1 MENSL
6 NKNTHIDHTYDSSDW
21 QYEEKQKTSN
31 YTERSKKHFKR
42 AFALG
47 AASTT
52 LLMLGGQKLLEPG
65 KELVQT
71 GLDTVQETINPQTV
85 DKRQTDLK
93 ISPTALDGLV
103 DHEIDFENY
112 TEIEL
117 GDKSATITL
126 KNGDVI
132 RTTDR
137 DYIKTNSI
145 DDNRHTAILEMQ
157 EELEFK
163 VDGKLYQDN
172 ETGYVVTNIDNFQQ
186 TASGESTGLKDQIDE
201 DGWVAIQ
208 SPEISFDEE

>member
-1 MENSL
+1 MENSI

-42 AFALG
+42 AFTLG

-65 KELVQT
+65 RELMQT
-71 GLDTVQETINPQTV
+71 GLDTVQETVNPQTV
-85 DKRQTDLK
+85 DKRQTDLQ

-126 KNGDVI
+126 KNGDVL

-137 DYIKTNSI
+137 DYVRTQSAE
-145 DDNRHTAILEMQ
+145 DNRHTAILQAE

-163 VDGKLYQDN
+163 IDSQIYQNN
-172 ETGYVVTNIDNFQQ
+172 ETGYVVTNIDNFKQ
-186 TASGESTGLKDQIDE
+186 TASGESTGLKDMVDE
-201 DGWVAIQ
+201 DGWVAIR
-208 SPEISFDEE
+208 SPEITFDEE